1 VRRTGSIRLALA
13 VTTGAL
19 VLGVATAPAQGAR
32 TSAEFFSPSG
42 NIACEM
48 ETTFVICL
56 LMNPPF
62 HKATLNRRGHTAI
75 CNGLKCSGDLGEGK
89 HGTLRYGHSITVG
102 RFRCT
107 SRSTGMTCK
116 VVKTGKGFR
125 LNRTGVKRVG

>member
-1 VRRTGSIRLALA
+1 VALA
-13 VTTGAL
+13 CGI
-19 VLGVATAPAQGAR
+19 VAAPAHVAR
-32 TSAEFFSPSG
+32 TSAEFLSPTG
-42 NIACEM
+42 NIACQM

-75 CNGLKCSGDLGEGK
+75 CNGPACAGDLGEGK
-89 HGTLRYGHSITVG
+89 HGVLRYGHSIRVG

-107 SRSTGMTCK
+107 SRTTGMTCK
-116 VVKTGKGFR
+116 VVTTGKGFR